1 MVRQE
6 PPVKVLF
13 AASEVYPLVCT
24 GGLASVVSELPAAL
38 CRAGVETRVI
48 VPFYG
53 DLAGKKGFRWAGAG
67 RTFLGE
73 DFGLAE
79 TRLPNGVKAY
89 LVARD
94 EEFSRKG
101 LYGPTADSSW
111 PDNPRRFSFF
121 CRAVLACEKVTG
133 FRPDIHHCHD
143 WQTGLLPVY
152 LSREGRPSVFTIHN
166 LAFQG
171 RFGWESRG
179 AAGLPDSF
187 FTHEGLEFWHDW
199 SMMKGG
205 IVYSSQ
211 VTTVSPSYAREI
223 RTSGL
228 GFGLESILE
237 HHREK
242 LTGILNGID
251 GDCWN
256 PALDTSLPA
265 RFAPGSMAG
274 RRKCRTELLK
284 EMGMPHAPGMLAG
297 MVTRLT
303 AQKGVDLVLESL
315 PGILHRGI
323 RLVVLGTGEGRYEKE
338 FRIAAARAP
347 ERLAVNIRYC
357 DGLARRIFAGT
368 DLFLMPSVFE
378 PCGLSQMTAM
388 RYGSIPLVRRTGG
401 LADTVTGETGWI
413 FDGPADFP
421 GALDQAAGLWESG
434 SVKWA
439 AKRRRCMKADNSWSS
454 RIPGYL
460 AVYRRATEATAE

>member
-1 MVRQE
+1 MR
-6 PPVKVLF
+6 VLF
-13 AASEVYPLVCT
+13 AASEVYPLACT

-38 CRAGVETRVI
+38 CRAGVEARVMI
-48 VPFYG
+48 PFYG
-53 DLAGKKGFRWAGAG
+53 DLAGRCAFRWVGAG
-67 RTFLGE
+67 RTYLGE
-73 DFGLAE
+73 DFGVAE

-94 EEFSRKG
+94 EEFSREG
-101 LYGPTADSSW
+101 LYGPTTDSSW

-121 CRAVLACEKVTG
+121 CRAVLASPEVTG
-133 FRPDIHHCHD
+133 FVPDVHHCHD

-152 LSREGRPSVFTIHN
+152 LSREGKPSVFTIHN

-187 FTHEGLEFWHDW
+187 FTADGLEFWGDW
-199 SMMKGG
+199 NMMKGG
-205 IVYSSQ
+205 VVFASQ

-223 RTSGL
+223 RTP
-228 GFGLESILE
+228 GFGAGMESVIG

-242 LTGILNGID
+242 LVGILNGID

-256 PALDTSLPA
+256 PATDTSLPA

-274 RRKCRTELLK
+274 RRKCRAELLR
-284 EMGMPHAPGMLAG
+284 EVGIPPGPGLLAG

-303 AQKGVDLVLESL
+303 AQKGVDLVLENL
-315 PGILHRGI
+315 PEMFRRGI
-323 RLVVLGTGEGRYEKE
+323 RLVVLGTGERGYEE
-338 FRIAAARAP
+338 GFLAAAARTP
-347 ERLAVNIRYC
+347 EQLAVNIRYC

-368 DLFLMPSVFE
+368 DIFLMPSVFE

-388 RYGSIPLVRRTGG
+388 RYGSIPLVRKTGG
-401 LADTVTGETGWI
+401 LADTVTGETGWV
-413 FDGPADFP
+413 FESPGDFP
-421 GALDQAAGLWESG
+421 GALDEAVGLWESG
-434 SVKWA
+434 PAKWA
-439 AKRRRCMKADNSWSS
+439 AKRRKCMRADNSWSS

-460 AVYRRATEATAE
+460 QVYRRALEAAAQ

>member
-1 MVRQE
+1 M
-6 PPVKVLF
+6 KVLF

-38 CRAGVETRVI
+38 CRDGVETRVI

-53 DLAGKKGFRWAGAG
+53 DLAGRKGLRWAGAG
-67 RTFLGE
+67 RTYLGE

-79 TRLPNGVKAY
+79 TRLPNGVKVY

-101 LYGPTADSSW
+101 PYGPTADSSW
-111 PDNPRRFSFF
+111 PDNARRFSFF
-121 CRAVLACEKVTG
+121 CRAVLASAEVTG

-152 LSREGRPSVFTIHN
+152 LRRQGKPSVFTIHN

-171 RFGWESRG
+171 RFGWDSRG
-179 AAGLPDSF
+179 AAGLPDSY
-187 FTHEGLEFWHDW
+187 FTHEGLEFWNDW

-205 IVYSSQ
+205 IVHSSQ
-211 VTTVSPSYAREI
+211 VTTVSPAYAREI
-223 RTSGL
+223 RTASL
-228 GFGLESILE
+228 GFGLESVLE
-237 HHREK
+237 HRRDK

-256 PALDTSLPA
+256 PSLDGALPA
-265 RFAPGSMAG
+265 GFAPGSMAG
-274 RRKCRTELLK
+274 RKKCRTELLK
-284 EMGMPHAPGMLAG
+284 EMGMPQGSGLLAG

-303 AQKGVDLVLESL
+303 AQKGVDLVLENLSW
-315 PGILHRGI
+315 ILSRGI
-323 RLVVLGTGEGRYEKE
+323 RMVVLGTGDGSFEKE

-401 LADTVTGETGWI
+401 LADTVTRETGWI

-421 GALDQAAGLWESG
+421 VVLNRAAELWESG
-434 SVKWA
+434 SRKWA
-439 AKRRRCMKADNSWSS
+439 AKRRKCMKVDNSWNS

-460 AVYRRATEATAE
+460 EVYRRALDTPAE